1 MTIHSLEG
9 RQVLSRHREEAD
21 KKHRI
26 LRRWRTGEKKKNKT
40 KVPKRCS
47 LYF

>member
-26 LRRWRTGEKKKNKT
+26 LRRWRTGEKKKEQN
-40 KVPKRCS
+40 
-47 LYF
+47 

>member
-21 KKHRI
+21 KHRI
-26 LRRWRTGEKKKNKT
+26 LRRWRTGEKKMNKT

>member
-26 LRRWRTGEKKKNKT
+26 LRRWRTGKKKMNKT